1 MHSRTVWRAAW
12 ALALLG
18 SQPLFVQT
26 AHAQA
31 PSTDMKDV
39 FMYGIDADTFE
50 LLRYN
55 LSTDVF
61 VSVGV
66 VRDGS
71 GNLIKDVEAM
81 AYIPY
86 GPRKGFYGVTNYLDK
101 NPSRLVKINPL
112 DASAEVS
119 NPPIGY
125 WKVTGL
131 IAYQDPGS
139 GEWSLIG
146 ATKNTN
152 KADLQAK
159 LISINPD
166 NGTGSELM
174 DLGIMMM
181 AGLALDASG
190 TLYGVDRGLGLAG
203 EVPPGTDSDLYII
216 DPWSVPQTLTH
227 VGPLPWRVVEA
238 LEFAFGE
245 KGPLIDVSTV
255 PGVDATWATD
265 GVLFGFSDAFDML
278 MIINPATGAAVPHP
292 GSFTTLDCEG
302 LVFVT
307 TGNDPL
313 YGVLR
318 SFD

>member
-1 MHSRTVWRAAW
+1 MRSRTVWRAAW
-12 ALALLG
+12 ALTLLG
-18 SQPLFVQT
+18 LQPLFVRT

-55 LSTDVF
+55 LSTDEF

-66 VRDGS
+66 VRDEM
-71 GNLIKDVEAM
+71 GNIVKDVEAM

-86 GPRKGFYGVTNYLDK
+86 GPRKGFYGVTNFHDK

-119 NPPIGY
+119 NPPIGF

-131 IAYQDPGS
+131 IAYQDPGN
-139 GEWSLIG
+139 GQWSLIG

-166 NGTGSELM
+166 NGQGTEIM

-216 DPWSVPQTLTH
+216 DPWSAPQTLTH
-227 VGPLPWRVVEA
+227 VGPLPW
-238 LEFAFGE
+238 
-245 KGPLIDVSTV
+245 KGRGSGIRLRRK
-255 PGVDATWATD
+255 
-265 GVLFGFSDAFDML
+265 
-278 MIINPATGAAVPHP
+278 GAADRLFDRARRGPD
-292 GSFTTLDCEG
+292 LDHQRRALRFQRPVRHAHDHQSSHWCGGAVSRFLHDRG
-302 LVFVT
+302 LR
-307 TGNDPL
+307 GA
-313 YGVLR
+313 GLR
-318 SFD
+318 HHGQRPSLRGAEEL

>member
-12 ALALLG
+12 ALSLLG
-18 SQPLFVQT
+18 AQSLFVRT

-31 PSTDMKDV
+31 PVTDIKDV

-61 VSVGV
+61 VSVGI
-66 VRDGS
+66 VRDQL
-71 GNLIKDVEAM
+71 GNIVKDVEAM
-81 AYIPY
+81 AYIPF

-119 NPPIGY
+119 NQPIGY

-131 IAYQDPGS
+131 IAYQDPGT
-139 GEWSLIG
+139 GQWSLIG

-190 TLYGVDRGLGLAG
+190 TLYGVDRGLNNAG
-203 EVPPGTDSDLYII
+203 EVPPGTESDLYII
-216 DPWSVPQTLTH
+216 DPWSAPQTLTH
-227 VGPLPWRVVEA
+227 VGPLPWNKVEA

-245 KGPLIDVSTV
+245 KGPLIDCSTV
-255 PGVDATWATD
+255 PGVDPTWTTN

-278 MIINPATGAAVPHP
+278 MIINPATGAAVPYP
-292 GSFTTLDCEG
+292 GSFTTVDCEG

-318 SFD
+318 GFD